1 MKPIPRAHRLAYA
14 AAHVA
19 MRASYRALGRTAAR
33 PSAPTEI
40 LEHLDWEATLGIRRH
55 LAAHGL
61 GVAEA
66 MDTAQ
71 RFEIGWPVAQEL
83 IARCG
88 ALQLSHGFCAGAGTD
103 QRAAVRGP
111 ADLVDAVVEQC
122 AFITAHGG
130 IPVILPMPWLSQSRA
145 DPRAYVEVYGS
156 IFQQVRGPV
165 IVHWLGPM
173 FLPALKDYFPGD
185 SFSQVMAL
193 DPRKARAC
201 KLSLLDAA
209 LEVRIRRELL
219 PRDQFV
225 LTGDDF
231 HFARLIL
238 GGDAAATIPAPALPP
253 TVMRWTE
260 FAGQLVALG
269 DFSHALLGI
278 LDAIAA
284 PASRALTA
292 LTRNDAADFLRIM
305 QPCEELG
312 QWLFQPPT
320 SSYKA
325 GLAHLA
331 WRNGLQPEFL
341 LPNGAEALRDPA
353 HLARAMELARAA
365 GALPR

>member
-14 AAHVA
+14 AAHLA

-33 PSAPTEI
+33 PSPPEEI
-40 LEHLDWEATLGIRRH
+40 LEHLDWDATLGIRRH
-55 LAAHGL
+55 LASHGL
-61 GVAEA
+61 GIAEA

-71 RFEIGWPVAQEL
+71 RFEIGWPVAKEL
-83 IARCG
+83 ITRCG
-88 ALQLSHGFCAGAGTD
+88 ALNLARGFCAGAGTD
-103 QRAAVRGP
+103 QHAAIRGP

-122 AFITAHGG
+122 VFIAAHGG
-130 IPVILPMPWLSQSRA
+130 VPVILPMPWLSLNGA
-145 DPRAYVEVYGS
+145 APAAYLEVYGA
-156 IFQQVRGPV
+156 IFRQVRGPV

-173 FLPALKDYFPGD
+173 FLPTLTGYFPGD
-185 SFSQVMAL
+185 SFSKVMAL
-193 DPRKARAC
+193 EPAKARAC

-238 GGDAAATIPAPALPP
+238 GGDPVAPAPALPP
-253 TVMRWTE
+253 PVERWTE

-269 DFSHALLGI
+269 DFSHALLGV

-284 PASRALTA
+284 PAGRALTA
-292 LTRNDAADFLRIM
+292 LTRNDAAEFLRHM
-305 QPCEELG
+305 APCEALG
-312 QWLFQPPT
+312 QHLFQTPT

-325 GLAHLA
+325 GLAFLA
-331 WRNGLQPEFL
+331 WRSGLQPEFL
-341 LPNGAEALRDPA
+341 MPNGAEGLRAAD
-353 HLARAMELARAA
+353 HYARAEETARAA
-365 GALPR
+365 GALRR

>member
-19 MRASYRALGRTAAR
+19 MRASYRALQRTAQN
-33 PSAPTEI
+33 PSAPAEI

-71 RFEIGWPVAQEL
+71 RFEIGWPVAKEL
-83 IARCG
+83 ITRCG
-88 ALQLSHGFCAGAGTD
+88 ALQLARGFCAGAGTD
-103 QRAAVRGP
+103 QRATVRGP

-122 AFITAHGG
+122 VFIAAQGG
-130 IPVILPMPWLSQSRA
+130 VPVILPMPWLSVNRA
-145 DPRAYVEVYGS
+145 EPAVYLEVYGA
-156 IFQQVRGPV
+156 IFRQVRGPV

-173 FLPALKDYFPGD
+173 FLPTLAGYFPGD

-193 DPRKARAC
+193 EPTKARAC

-238 GGDAAATIPAPALPP
+238 GGDAAAQVPASALPP
-253 TVMRWTE
+253 PVARWTE

-284 PASRALTA
+284 PASRAFTA
-292 LTRNDAADFLRIM
+292 LTRNDATEFLRHM

-312 QWLFQPPT
+312 QWLFQAPT

-325 GLAHLA
+325 GLAYLA
-331 WRNGLQPEFL
+331 HQNGLQFEFL
-341 LPNGAEALRDPA
+341 LPNGAETLRVPSHYQRA
-353 HLARAMELARAA
+353 AEIARAV

>member
-33 PSAPTEI
+33 PSPPDEI
-40 LEHLDWEATLGIRRH
+40 LEHLDWDATLGIRRH
-55 LAAHGL
+55 LAAHGM
-61 GVAEA
+61 GIAEA

-71 RFEIGWPVAQEL
+71 RFEIGWPVAKEL

-88 ALQLSHGFCAGAGTD
+88 ALKLARGFCAGAGTD
-103 QRAAVRGP
+103 QRAAIRGP

-122 AFITAHGG
+122 AFIGAQGG
-130 IPVILPMPWLSQSRA
+130 VPVILPMPWLSLNRA
-145 DPRAYVEVYGS
+145 EPAVYLDVYGS
-156 IFQQVRGPV
+156 IFRQARGPV

-173 FLPALKDYFPGD
+173 FLPALKGYFPGD
-185 SFSQVMAL
+185 TFSRVMAL
-193 DPRKARAC
+193 EPSKARAC
-201 KLSLLDAA
+201 KLSLLDAE
-209 LEVRIRRELL
+209 LEVRVRRELL

-238 GGDAAATIPAPALPP
+238 GGDAAAATPAPALPP
-253 TVMRWTE
+253 PVLRWTE

-278 LDAIAA
+278 LDAIAV
-284 PASRALTA
+284 PAGRALTA
-292 LTRNDAADFLRIM
+292 LTRNDAAEYLRLM
-305 QPCEELG
+305 EPCEPLG
-312 QWLFQPPT
+312 QHLFQSPT

-325 GLAHLA
+325 GLAYLA
-331 WRNGLQPEFL
+331 WKAGLQPEFL
-341 LPNGAEALRDPA
+341 LPNGAEGLRDA
-353 HLARAMELARAA
+353 QHFQRASKLA
-365 GALPR
+365 GACGS